1 MIEIEEAR
9 HALSVAREHA
19 EEGNYAACAA
29 VVAQLIEMF
38 PPHYRFGR
46 QVTLATDAP
55 DWVIDWDALDTEII
69 SAINAQIVDEM
80 RRRNKTAALNRAKAR
95 KPRASKFAWMND
107 IAAKVVA
114 QKPNLSGNQLAS
126 LVLDAIQ
133 TESKGDAE
141 LPSERTVRVWIKKIR
156 AG

>member
-9 HALSVAREHA
+9 YALSVAREHA
-19 EEGNYAACAA
+19 KEGNYEECAA
-29 VVAQLIEMF
+29 VVTQLIEMF

-46 QVTLATDAP
+46 QVDLAVGAP

-69 SAINAQIVDEM
+69 SAINAQIVDEL
-80 RRRNKTAALNRAKAR
+80 RRRDKTAALNRAKAR
-95 KPRASKFAWMND
+95 KPRASKYAWMQD

-114 QKPNLSGNQLAS
+114 EKPNLTDNQLAG

-133 TESKGDAE
+133 TESESDIE